1 MKKRKDKNGRALQS
15 GESIRKDGRYMY
27 RYVGIDG
34 KRKYYLLLQFLLT
47 HFWHTFIA
55 YFREFIKIYAEN
67 QSYWSF
73 KNHSMRG
80 FDNSWKIS

>member
-15 GESIRKDGRYMY
+15 GESICKDGRYMY

-34 KRKYYLLLQFLLT
+34 KHKTVLYDYFLT

-55 YFREFIKIYAEN
+55 YFREFIRIYAEN
-67 QSYWSF
+67 QFYWSF
-73 KNHSMRG
+73 ESHSTRG